1 MSAFEP
7 AGSNVEPGPSPSET
21 PEAEDRVLGRLDFAL
36 NHLRTRAEGTAPPP
50 PLGPGSPDAAAP
62 RVEGSE
68 AEPSRLTPERA
79 RTVLALAIGSA
90 HLNAG
95 SLEAAEREFRDA
107 LASDPDNADAR
118 SQLARTL
125 ALLETRA
132 RGAGNS

>member
-7 AGSNVEPGPSPSET
+7 AGTNAEPGPDPSET

-36 NHLRTRAEGTAPPP
+36 HHLRTRAEGTAPPP
-50 PLGPGSPDAAAP
+50 LGPDSPDAAAP
-62 RVEGSE
+62 RAEGSE
-68 AEPSRLTPERA
+68 GQPLRLTPERA

-107 LASDPDNADAR
+107 LASDPDNADAS

-125 ALLETRA
+125 ALLEARA